1 MLMKLLWSPWR
12 VKYFQVVQKGC
23 VFCRVQREQADLDNL
38 IVARGQ
44 NAFVM
49 LNRFPYTSGHL
60 MVAASAHQPSLEF
73 LDAPTR
79 AEMMELATQAVQ
91 VLRQVYR
98 PDGFN
103 VGFNI
108 GEAAGAGIAGHLH
121 LHVVPR
127 WNGDTNFMSTLAE
140 TRVLPEALEETCR
153 RLRAAWPA
161 GT

>member
-1 MLMKLLWSPWR
+1 MKWLWSPWR
-12 VKYFQVVQKGC
+12 VRYFQITQRGC
-23 VFCRVQREQADLDNL
+23 VFCRVQRETRDEENL

-44 NAFVM
+44 HAFVI

-60 MVAASAHQPSLEF
+60 MVVAYAHQPSLEL
-73 LDAPTR
+73 LDTAVR
-79 AEMMELATQAVQ
+79 SEMMEMATQAIQ
-91 VLRQVYR
+91 VLRRVYR

-108 GEAAGAGIAGHLH
+108 GEAAGAGIAGHIH

-153 RLRAAWPA
+153 RLRAAWSA
-161 GT
+161 

>member
-1 MLMKLLWSPWR
+1 MKRLWSPWR
-12 VKYFQVVQKGC
+12 VKYFEIAQRGC
-23 VFCRVQREQADLDNL
+23 VFCRVQGEKKDEENL

-44 NAFVM
+44 HTFVI

-60 MVAASAHQPSLEF
+60 MVVANAHQPSLEA
-73 LDAPTR
+73 LDVATR
-79 AEMMELATQAVQ
+79 SEMMELATRAIQ
-91 VLRQVYR
+91 VLRQIYR

-108 GEAAGAGIAGHLH
+108 GEAAGAGIAEHIH

-161 GT
+161 SA